1 MYICRLTRAPAHQE
15 GKLPF
20 DLALDGGCSASLLA
34 LLQPGDAAWC
44 DGGEGFQ
51 PPDLPLVSVAES
63 RVFESLA
70 DLLDPNPRRLK
81 RIVSVYALVT
91 EVAKRMPLSEGSSK
105 ARLAAQCS
113 VERILAC
120 ICVKVSLLSPLPM
133 GALQAVG
140 TDKNWIVLR
149 PKLAKWL
156 CLCECY
162 PYRMSFLV
170 LIITDLVQKQKVNR
184 LRRKH
189 PSLQHDYKLVHYG
202 KVKTSNAAANSV
214 LPDSTVDLDTNLEL
228 ADNMPIVEAYFRHVE
243 RYIYSHPTARKMLS
257 LDGDPVRKTGAAV
270 HIGGADHWGRS
281 SLYHRACAGAIHC
294 AAHLPSDRLRRRI
307 G

>member
-1 MYICRLTRAPAHQE
+1 
-15 GKLPF
+15 
-20 DLALDGGCSASLLA
+20 
-34 LLQPGDAAWC
+34 
-44 DGGEGFQ
+44 
-51 PPDLPLVSVAES
+51 
-63 RVFESLA
+63 
-70 DLLDPNPRRLK
+70 
-81 RIVSVYALVT
+81 
-91 EVAKRMPLSEGSSK
+91 
-105 ARLAAQCS
+105 
-113 VERILAC
+113 
-120 ICVKVSLLSPLPM
+120 M

-257 LDGDPVRKTGAAV
+257 LDGDPVRKRSAPV
-270 HIGGADHWGRS
+270 RHRHLHWGCS
-281 SLYHRACAGAIHC
+281 SLYHRACAGAVHC
-294 AAHLPSDRLRRRI
+294 AAHFPSDRLRRRI